1 MTTDERGNQE
11 EPSRIPVAYLILGWE
26 NNRKAVRDFYRNAR
40 TAVNMITDEITPTI
54 GSKID
59 WVNRERVDARR
70 RGARSRQIIDITQ
83 NNLPDCKKIMSMVDE
98 VRHLSGVKVVFGISD
113 IEFIAMV
120 PSLAP
125 MEEKK
130 IQFVH
135 SDSESVIGYK
145 QQIFDAL
152 WTRAVSAQSRID
164 ELEGR
169 KEDVDGEIDA
179 ATARTANK
187 IIDRIYVC
195 KDCHQTFIYTD
206 ELNDHKETKGHGNYN
221 EYPVV

>member
-1 MTTDERGNQE
+1 MATNGRVDQE
-11 EPSRIPVAYLILGWE
+11 SSRIPVAYLILGWE

-40 TAVNMITDEITPTI
+40 TIVNMITDEITPTI
-54 GSKID
+54 GSKIE
-59 WVNRERVDARR
+59 WVNRERIDVRR
-70 RGARSRQIIDITQ
+70 RGVKSRQIIDITQ

-98 VRHLSGVKVVFGISD
+98 VRHLSGVKVVFGVSD

-125 MEEKK
+125 MEEVKK
-130 IQFVH
+130 IQFVY
-135 SDSESVIGYK
+135 SDSESVVGYK
-145 QQIFDAL
+145 RLVFDAL

-164 ELEGR
+164 ELEGL
-169 KEDVDGEIDA
+169 KEDVAGEKDVA
-179 ATARTANK
+179 VGTTNK

-195 KDCHQTFIYTD
+195 KDCYQTFIYID
-206 ELNDHKETKGHGNYN
+206 ELNDHRDVRGHGNFN